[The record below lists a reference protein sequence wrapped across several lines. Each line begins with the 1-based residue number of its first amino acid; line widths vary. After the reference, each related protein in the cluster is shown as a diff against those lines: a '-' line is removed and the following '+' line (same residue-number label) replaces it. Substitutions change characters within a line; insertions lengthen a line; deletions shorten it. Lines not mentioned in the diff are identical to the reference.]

1 MGSGNAIAA
10 RAAALQRVY
19 VRICEVLGA
28 ALMFAILVV
37 TSVQVFDRYFLND
50 TPPWAE
56 ELCRTLLIWTC
67 FLFAGIA
74 FQRGEMAA
82 VTMLTSALP
91 RRLRALVIVPAYLV
105 TCAFLVAM
113 VWHGWRYA
121 ERNFIQTVPGLD
133 ILLEQITGITT
144 GVPIFWIYL
153 AVPVGCAILA
163 LHIFASAV
171 RIAAEAWQQRK
182 AGG

>member
-1 MGSGNAIAA
+1 MGSGEAIAA
-10 RAAALQRVY
+10 RAAAFQRLY
-19 VRICEVLGA
+19 VRACEALGA
-28 ALMFAILVV
+28 ALMLIILVV

-56 ELCRTLLIWTC
+56 ELCRALLIWTC

-82 VTMLTSALP
+82 VTMLTSFLP
-91 RRLRALVIVPAYLV
+91 RRLRALVMVPAYLL
-105 TCAFLVAM
+105 TCVFLVAM
-113 VWHGWRYA
+113 VYYGWLYA

-133 ILLEQITGITT
+133 ILLEQLTGSTA
-144 GVPIFWIYL
+144 GVPIFWVYL

-171 RIAAEAWQQRK
+171 RIVAEAAQLREV
-182 AGG
+182 GG

>member
-1 MGSGNAIAA
+1 MGLGNAIAA
-10 RAAALQRVY
+10 QAAVLQRVY
-19 VRICEVLGA
+19 VRACEALGA
-28 ALMFAILVV
+28 ALMFTVLVV

-56 ELCRTLLIWTC
+56 ELCRALLVWTC

-82 VTMLTSALP
+82 VNMLTSALP
-91 RRLRALVIVPAYLV
+91 RRLRALVIVPAYLL
-105 TCAFLVAM
+105 TCGFLVTM
-113 VWHGWRYA
+113 VWYGWIYA

-133 ILLEQITGITT
+133 ILREQLTGSTA

-171 RIAAEAWQQRK
+171 RIAAEAVQRRDT
-182 AGG
+182 GG